1 MNGFKWD
8 GELEIN
14 LSIDMYQSEK
24 VFMLFYFNKALRIE
38 QNIAL
43 SSSADELTI
52 INYFQAK
59 TWMLLFELKSQK

>member
-14 LSIDMYQSEK
+14 LSIDMNQSEK
-24 VFMLFYFNKALRIE
+24 VLMLFYSNKALCIE

-59 TWMLLFELKSQK
+59 TWMLLLELKSQK